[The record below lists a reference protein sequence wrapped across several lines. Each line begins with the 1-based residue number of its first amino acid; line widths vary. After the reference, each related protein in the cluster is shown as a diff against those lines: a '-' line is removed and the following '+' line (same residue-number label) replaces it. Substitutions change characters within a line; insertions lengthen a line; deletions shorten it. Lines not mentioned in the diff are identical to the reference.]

1 MAATTVLIPYAP
13 RRVFMP
19 YHETSKRWSVI
30 VAHRRAGKTMA
41 TVNRLIR
48 TALTCPLP
56 EPRTAYIAPLLKQAK
71 DVAWTYLKRF
81 ALVVP
86 GTEAN
91 ESELHITLPN
101 QGRVRL
107 YGADN
112 PDGIRGI
119 YLDDVVLDEF
129 ADMRPS
135 VLPEIIRPA
144 LSDRRGTMTAIGTP
158 KGHNDFYSLWR
169 LAQDDPDWFPLM
181 LKASQT
187 GLVLPDE
194 LASAAKLMSPEQY
207 AQEYECSFEAAILGA
222 YWGKEM
228 AKAES
233 DGRICGVPVDTS
245 QPVYT
250 AWDLG
255 VRDSTAIWFFQP
267 LAGGIHVVDF
277 YEASGVGLDH
287 YAATL
292 KERARLGGYEMGECL
307 VPHDANVKEWG
318 SGKTRIEQMQ
328 ALGLNVPM
336 VPNVP
341 AHRLMDGIGGARE
354 TLARCRFDRVR
365 CADGIEA
372 LKQYRA
378 DYDETLKVLK
388 PVPRHDWASHAA
400 DAFRYLAMG
409 WKEQTEAKAEERAAP
424 AVSWMAA

>member
-1 MAATTVLIPYAP
+1 MAVTTVLIPYAP
-13 RRVFMP
+13 RRIFVP
-19 YHETSKRWSVI
+19 YHETARRWSVI

-81 ALVVP
+81 SLVVP

-91 ESELHITLPN
+91 ESELHVTLPN
-101 QGRVRL
+101 GGRVRL

-144 LSDRRGTMTAIGTP
+144 LSDRRGALTAIGTP
-158 KGHNDFYSLWR
+158 KGHNDFYQLWR
-169 LAQDDPDWFPLM
+169 LAQDDPEWFALM

-187 GLVLPDE
+187 GLVHADE

-228 AKAES
+228 TQAES
-233 DGRICGVPVDTS
+233 SGRICGVPVDTS
-245 QPVYT
+245 QPVLT

-267 LAGGIHVVDF
+267 LAGGLHVVDF

-287 YAATL
+287 YADVL
-292 KERARLGGYEMGECL
+292 RERARERGYRLGPCL
-307 VPHDANVKEWG
+307 VPHDAKVKEWG
-318 SGKTRIEQMQ
+318 SGRTRLEQME
-328 ALGLNVPM
+328 ALQLEPQIVPD
-336 VPNVP
+336 
-341 AHRLMDGIGGARE
+341 HRLMDGIGAARE
-354 TLARCRFDRVR
+354 TLARVRFDRAR

-378 DYDETLKVLK
+378 DYDETMKVLK

-400 DAFRYLAMG
+400 DAWRYLAMG
-409 WKEQTEAKAEERAAP
+409 WKGE
-424 AVSWMAA
+424 VSRPMEIKLPRMASGWQGM

>member
-1 MAATTVLIPYAP
+1 MAATTVVIPYAP

-19 YHETSKRWSVI
+19 YHKTSRRWSVI

-81 ALVVP
+81 ALVIP
-86 GTEAN
+86 GADPN
-91 ESELHITLPN
+91 ESELRVDLPN
-101 QGRVRL
+101 GGRVRL

-112 PDGIRGI
+112 PDGMRGI
-119 YLDDVVLDEF
+119 YLDDCVLDEF

-144 LSDRRGTMTAIGTP
+144 LSDRRGALTAIGTP
-158 KGHNDFYSLWR
+158 KGHNDFYKLWQ
-169 LAQDDPDWFPLM
+169 LAQVDAEWFPLM

-187 GLVLPDE
+187 GLVSHEE
-194 LASAAKLMSPEQY
+194 LESARKLMSPEQY

-233 DGRICGVPVDTS
+233 DGRICGVPIDVS
-245 QPVYT
+245 QPVHT

-267 LAGGIHVVDF
+267 LAGGLHVVDF
-277 YEASGVGLDH
+277 YEATGVGLDH
-287 YAATL
+287 YASMLRDKAQ
-292 KERARLGGYEMGECL
+292 AGGYRLGPCL
-307 VPHDANVKEWG
+307 VPHDAKVKEWG
-318 SGKTRIEQMQ
+318 SGRTRIEQME
-328 ALGLNVPM
+328 ALQLEPQIVPD
-336 VPNVP
+336 
-341 AHRLMDGIGGARE
+341 HRLMDGIGGARE
-354 TLARCRFDRVR
+354 ALATVRFDRLR

-378 DYDETLKVLK
+378 DYDETLKILK
-388 PVPRHDWASHAA
+388 TVPRHDWASHAA

-409 WKEQTEAKAEERAAP
+409 WQEEKAAP
-424 AVSWMAA
+424 VFKLPRQRAGWQGM